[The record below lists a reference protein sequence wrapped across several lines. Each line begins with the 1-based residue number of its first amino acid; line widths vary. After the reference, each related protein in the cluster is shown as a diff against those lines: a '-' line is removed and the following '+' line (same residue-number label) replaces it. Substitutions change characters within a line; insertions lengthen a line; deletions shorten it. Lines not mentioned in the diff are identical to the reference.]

1 MLVCLSIDIYGL
13 SWFYTVEAA
22 YEELC
27 YEMSY
32 YMLQVAYNLGL
43 GSLTWVVATEV
54 LPIRS
59 KIVALANCQIKFILF
74 NL

>member
-1 MLVCLSIDIYGL
+1 MSVVSLGFIQWKLLMKSFVMNCP
-13 SWFYTVEAA
+13 TT
-22 YEELC
+22 
-27 YEMSY
+27 SY

-59 KIVALANCQIKFILF
+59 KIVALAII
-74 NL
+74 

>member
-1 MLVCLSIDIYGL
+1 MSVVSLGFIQWKLFMMSFVMKCP
-13 SWFYTVEAA
+13 TT
-22 YEELC
+22 
-27 YEMSY
+27 SY